1 MISPF
6 YLLFWKQM
14 LTFKY
19 KPLLIE
25 YEQIS

>member
-6 YLLFWKQM
+6 YLLFWKPM
-14 LTFKY
+14 LTLKY

-25 YEQIS
+25 REQIS